1 MTSRRHK
8 FFNETDLKIYIIGD
22 EDSVVGFLLAGIGFR
37 DGLGK
42 KNFFIVNSSKEK
54 YNTLNKKKE
63 DETYVHCRTVG
74 LLHPDKN
81 YTRGQTNK
89 AEIEEVFKEYTSK
102 SDCGVILMNQQVI
115 EKTRH
120 VRQRHQKFKGSR
132 CSIADEIR
140 YLVDLHDKIL
150 PTVLEIPSKDK
161 PFDPNKDSIIQRVKL
176 FFGGDISNIK

>member
-42 KNFFIVNSSKEK
+42 KNFFIVNSK
-54 YNTLNKKKE
+54 
-63 DETYVHCRTVG
+63 
-74 LLHPDKN
+74 
-81 YTRGQTNK
+81 TNK

-120 VRQRHQKFKGSR
+120 VRQRHQKFK
-132 CSIADEIR
+132 ADEIR

>member
-42 KNFFIVNSSKEK
+42 KNFFIVNSKVSEYYLTTSFDEIREDGNKE
-54 YNTLNKKKE
+54 E
-63 DETYVHCRTVG
+63 
-74 LLHPDKN
+74 
-81 YTRGQTNK
+81 TNK
-89 AEIEEVFKEYTSK
+89 TEIEEVFKEYTSK
-102 SDCGVILMNQQVI
+102 NDCGVLLMNQQ
-115 EKTRH
+115 
-120 VRQRHQKFKGSR
+120 
-132 CSIADEIR
+132 IADEIR
-140 YLVDLHDKIL
+140 HLVDLHDKIL

-176 FFGGDISNIK
+176 FFGGDISNLK

>member
-8 FFNETDLKIYIIGD
+8 YFNETDLKIYIIGD

-42 KNFFIVNSSKEK
+42 KNFFIVNSKTSK
-54 YNTLNKKKE
+54 T
-63 DETYVHCRTVG
+63 
-74 LLHPDKN
+74 
-81 YTRGQTNK
+81 
-89 AEIEEVFKEYTSK
+89 EIEEVFKEYTSK
-102 SDCGVILMNQQVI
+102 NDCGVILMNQQ
-115 EKTRH
+115 
-120 VRQRHQKFKGSR
+120 
-132 CSIADEIR
+132 IADEIR

-176 FFGGDISNIK
+176 FFGGDLSNLK

>member
-42 KNFFIVNSSKEK
+42 KNFFIVNSK
-54 YNTLNKKKE
+54 
-63 DETYVHCRTVG
+63 
-74 LLHPDKN
+74 
-81 YTRGQTNK
+81 TNK
-89 AEIEEVFKEYTSK
+89 TEIEEVFKEYTSK
-102 SDCGVILMNQQVI
+102 NDCGVILMNQQ
-115 EKTRH
+115 
-120 VRQRHQKFKGSR
+120 
-132 CSIADEIR
+132 IADEIR
-140 YLVDLHDKIL
+140 YLVDTHDKIL

-176 FFGGDISNIK
+176 FFGGDISNLK

>member
-8 FFNETDLKIYIIGD
+8 HFNETDLKIYIIGD

-42 KNFFIVNSSKEK
+42 KNFFIVNSK
-54 YNTLNKKKE
+54 
-63 DETYVHCRTVG
+63 
-74 LLHPDKN
+74 
-81 YTRGQTNK
+81 TNK
-89 AEIEEVFKEYTSK
+89 SEIEEVFKEYTSK
-102 SDCGVILMNQQVI
+102 SDCGVILMNQQ
-115 EKTRH
+115 
-120 VRQRHQKFKGSR
+120 
-132 CSIADEIR
+132 IADEIR

-176 FFGGDISNIK
+176 FFGGDLSNLK

>member
-42 KNFFIVNSSKEK
+42 KNFFIVNSK
-54 YNTLNKKKE
+54 
-63 DETYVHCRTVG
+63 
-74 LLHPDKN
+74 
-81 YTRGQTNK
+81 TNK

-102 SDCGVILMNQQVI
+102 SDCGVILMNQQ
-115 EKTRH
+115 
-120 VRQRHQKFKGSR
+120 
-132 CSIADEIR
+132 IADEIR

>member
-1 MTSRRHK
+1 MTTRRHK

-42 KNFFIVNSSKEK
+42 KNFFIVNSK
-54 YNTLNKKKE
+54 
-63 DETYVHCRTVG
+63 
-74 LLHPDKN
+74 
-81 YTRGQTNK
+81 TNK

-102 SDCGVILMNQQVI
+102 NDCGVILMNQQ
-115 EKTRH
+115 
-120 VRQRHQKFKGSR
+120 
-132 CSIADEIR
+132 IADEIR

-176 FFGGDISNIK
+176 FFGGDITNLK